1 MVHKLSNISYLV
13 GIWAFEYVALMPN
26 SLLLLS
32 SLVPLKYRPIL
43 LVLLSLFHMAT
54 IHIPTSSELRHRSV
68 TEQTTDRQKPSEQA
82 HGRCTNVVGH
92 VN

>member
-1 MVHKLSNISYLV
+1 MTTTNAVHKLSNISYVV
-13 GIWAFEYVALMPN
+13 GIWAFEYVFLMPN

-43 LVLLSLFHMAT
+43 FVLLSLFHMAT

-68 TEQTTDRQKPSEQA
+68 TEQTTDDRSRANKHMDGEPM
-82 HGRCTNVVGH
+82 
-92 VN
+92 